1 VSDLH
6 ELTAVQALARM
17 RAKEIGAALERVR
30 AWPTMA
36 PSL

>member
-6 ELTAVQALARM
+6 ELTAVQALART
-17 RAKEIGAALERVR
+17 RAKEIGALERVR
-30 AWPTMA
+30 PWPTMA